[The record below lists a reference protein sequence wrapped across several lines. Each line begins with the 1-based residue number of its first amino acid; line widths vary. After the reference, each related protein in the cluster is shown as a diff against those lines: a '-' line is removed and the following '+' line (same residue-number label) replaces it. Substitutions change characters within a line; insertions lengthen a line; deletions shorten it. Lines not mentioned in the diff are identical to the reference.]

1 MKSNGRDVTSGGYFA
16 PESMVSRVVTEEHYE
31 QMRQSRNQWR
41 FNAMAALLLC
51 TIAVA
56 MVFMSGCAAGKTA
69 TGGVVVG
76 FDVAALPETAG
87 EMAGAAAEFL
97 PEPWKSLT
105 LAGVTLLGG
114 GGLLGY
120 AKKKG
125 EAQGW
130 DERESHQAKI
140 DATYDLGRTEA
151 K

>member
-1 MKSNGRDVTSGGYFA
+1 MARQCGRNGKWNDMAEPTKTVV
-16 PESMVSRVVTEEHYE
+16 VS
-31 QMRQSRNQWR
+31 SW
-41 FNAMAALLLC
+41 LLIVAYVGLC
-51 TIAVA
+51 VFVA
-56 MVFMSGCAAGKTA
+56 TLSGCAAGKTA

-76 FDVAALPETAG
+76 FDVAALPETAA
-87 EMAGAAAEFL
+87 EAAGAAAEFL
-97 PEPWKSLT
+97 PEPWKSIT

>member
-1 MKSNGRDVTSGGYFA
+1 MKSSGRDVFKQFSWWAFTFGVI
-16 PESMVSRVVTEEHYE
+16 MLLVLVL
-31 QMRQSRNQWR
+31 
-41 FNAMAALLLC
+41 AL
-51 TIAVA
+51 A
-56 MVFMSGCAAGKTA
+56 GCAAGKTA

-76 FDVAALPETAG
+76 FDVAALPETAA
-87 EMAGAAAEFL
+87 EAAGAAAEFL
-97 PEPWKSLT
+97 PEPWKSIT

>member
-1 MKSNGRDVTSGGYFA
+1 MKSSGRDVFKQFA
-16 PESMVSRVVTEEHYE
+16 WWAFAFGVLVVLVL
-31 QMRQSRNQWR
+31 
-41 FNAMAALLLC
+41 AL
-51 TIAVA
+51 A
-56 MVFMSGCAAGKTA
+56 GCAAGKTA

-105 LAGVTLLGG
+105 MAGVTLLGG

-130 DERESHQAKI
+130 EEREAHQSKI

-151 K
+151 KV

>member
-1 MKSNGRDVTSGGYFA
+1 MT
-16 PESMVSRVVTEEHYE
+16 
-31 QMRQSRNQWR
+31 QWKCS
-41 FNAMAALLLC
+41 LC
-51 TIAVA
+51 VLSLF
-56 MVFMSGCAAGKTA
+56 VLGGCAAGKTA

-87 EMAGAAAEFL
+87 EAISAASEFL
-97 PEPWKSLT
+97 PEPWRSIALG
-105 LAGVTLLGG
+105 GVTLLGG

-130 DERESHQAKI
+130 EERESHQAKI

-151 K
+151 SK

>member
-1 MKSNGRDVTSGGYFA
+1 MKSSGHKWGWHEWTA
-16 PESMVSRVVTEEHYE
+16 LAWCVVMT
-31 QMRQSRNQWR
+31 
-41 FNAMAALLLC
+41 ACVVGAL
-51 TIAVA
+51 A
-56 MVFMSGCAAGKTA
+56 GCAAGKTA

-97 PEPWKSLT
+97 PEPWRSLT
-105 LAGVTLLGG
+105 MAGVTLLGG

-130 DERESHQAKI
+130 EEREAHQSKI

-151 K
+151 KV

>member
-1 MKSNGRDVTSGGYFA
+1 MTQWKSSLCVL
-16 PESMVSRVVTEEHYE
+16 
-31 QMRQSRNQWR
+31 
-41 FNAMAALLLC
+41 ALLVLG
-51 TIAVA
+51 
-56 MVFMSGCAAGKTA
+56 GCAAGKTA

-87 EMAGAAAEFL
+87 EAVGAAAEFL
-97 PEPWKSLT
+97 PEPWRTIALG
-105 LAGVTLLGG
+105 GVTLLGG